1 MRCAA
6 YSIALFLVASACGGS
21 LASQVEALEGV
32 KDAQRPASTVTS
44 SPYTQQFQFRPQLPQ
59 LKRLHRLPRLLGK
72 GSEDQCPLEKSFET
86 YVVVSSK

>member
-44 SPYTQQFQFRPQLPQ
+44 SPYTHNNF
-59 LKRLHRLPRLLGK
+59 
-72 GSEDQCPLEKSFET
+72 SFDLN
-86 YVVVSSK
+86 YLS